1 MPVLHIVLDI
11 GPYED
16 RPSNTFDGFVEQ
28 LTRWLP
34 GLQTHQCSLE
44 RPGGFVERLRDGTY
58 LGHIAEHVTLEL
70 QGLMG
75 FDVSF
80 GRARGTGERGVYTVL
95 IAYKEDE
102 PAKAAFDTALR
113 LILAAMND
121 EPFAI
126 AASVRRWTTLSS

>member
-1 MPVLHIVLDI
+1 M
-11 GPYED
+11 
-16 RPSNTFDGFVEQ
+16 
-28 LTRWLP
+28 
-34 GLQTHQCSLE
+34 
-44 RPGGFVERLRDGTY
+44 PGGFVERLRDGTY

-80 GRARGTGERGVYTVL
+80 GRARGTGERGVYNVL